1 MLAPVLLSIGS
12 LAGFAALSR
21 PSMVPT
27 TRAQPAVMSENEPI
41 DASFP
46 VRRRT
51 QYTGDQVT
59 ARQVV
64 NVLGRWKSR
73 TDWNDAGIGRKRLID
88 DYRTGDYY
96 EEDLPK
102 MATDFNKPMQY
113 YIARRPPIHGFL
125 RAVWPRRQMEYHRE
139 NVGTLKFEDTEENRA
154 LAASV
159 GATVE
164 ELNAEPVEELAADV
178 VFDALSQTGMVGFA
192 EEEEVDRKR
201 ASFIGGDGS
210 FNADAFGK
218 SLVRSRVN
226 SAAALSGVRVIPP
239 SIMVGI
245 GYHYLPQIIQMKDEI
260 ETQFKMNMDTHPWTI
275 LVPIVTL
282 GPFIYKAMTFV
293 PAMERPMGAGMDGLP
308 VSRTLNY
315 QERAILARDEFYKER
330 MRRKKS
336 GQLTDK
342 EKEVTPI
349 LNAELFADESYLQKM
364 LRYPH
369 NSGACTQSTGNAN

>member
-41 DASFP
+41 DASF
-46 VRRRT
+46 RRSSDVLN
-51 QYTGDQVT
+51 TGDQVT

-113 YIARRPPIHGFL
+113 YIARRPQFMDFCERYGL
-125 RAVWPRRQMEYHRE
+125 VARWVHRE

-192 EEEEVDRKR
+192 EEEEVDRQR

-308 VSRTLNY
+308 ASRTLNY